1 MTQIDGNTPL
11 LDDPAMR
18 AIGFTDHREGYWYW
32 CSGIMS
38 GVTLNISINKATGGY
53 SELVMDEM
61 FGQPYYYGGTTFEEK
76 VKTAVDGFI
85 ADLNGHGLTLAVD
98 HSLYGGA
105 SDS

>member
-1 MTQIDGNTPL
+1 MTRIDGNTPL

-32 CSGIMS
+32 CRGIMP
-38 GVTLNISINKATGGY
+38 GVTLNFTINKETGDY

-61 FGQPYYYGGTTFEEK
+61 FGQPYFYGATTFEEK
-76 VKTAVDGFI
+76 IVTAVDAML
-85 ADLNGHGLTLAVD
+85 ADLNAHGLTLAVD

-105 SDS
+105 NAS